1 VTVADQSLGWRIP
14 ERIGRLEELAHNL
27 WWSWHVDGGEL
38 FRNVNYV
45 LWRIGGHNP
54 VKQLRETSPE
64 RLQQLASDSQFLA
77 LYDSVMAKFDAEVS
91 AEKTWFGANYPDLLK
106 GPVAYFSMEL
116 AIHSSLPIYAGGLGI
131 LAGDMCKEASD
142 IGLPFVAVGF
152 MYPQGYFRQHI
163 TAAGTQEEHYH
174 QLDFDE
180 APIRPMLAGDGRRIL
195 VKVPLGKRS
204 VSLAVWRVKVG
215 RVDVYLLDTN
225 VSENAPQERQLSAR
239 LYVADPEI
247 RLQQEIVLGMGG
259 VRVLRALGIQPAIW
273 HSNEGHTAFMT
284 LERLREE
291 VEEGRSFEEAARR
304 VRSST
309 IFTTHTPVPAG
320 QDVFPAELV
329 ERYLSDYC
337 SSLEVS
343 RKECLRLGQ
352 LEGSDGRLFNMA
364 ALALRM
370 SEQRYG
376 VSRIHGAV
384 ARKMWHVLWPEVEED
399 SVPIAY
405 ITNGIHTPSWVAFEM
420 RELYDKYLGADWL
433 ERHDDPSL
441 WEGVAKI
448 PDRELW
454 DARRVLRHELVNG
467 VLELAQKAWATNDVE
482 PHQLVGIGALLH
494 PEVLTVGFVRRFADY
509 KRPTLIFRDLERLKR
524 IVRDPFRPVQIV
536 FAGKSHPADFASK
549 ELVSRVFSLA
559 MDRDFMGRIAFLE
572 DYDMHMARYL
582 AHGVDVWLNTPRRLN
597 EACGTSGMKAVLNG
611 VLHLSV
617 RDGWWDEGYNGA
629 NGWAIGDVVK
639 PPANEEEDRTDAESI
654 YRILERDVVPLFYMR
669 DREGVPHGWM
679 RMVKESIR
687 TLSPRFCTR
696 RMMKEYIECSLGPA
710 CKAKID

>member
-1 VTVADQSLGWRIP
+1 
-14 ERIGRLEELAHNL
+14 
-27 WWSWHVDGGEL
+27 
-38 FRNVNYV
+38 
-45 LWRIGGHNP
+45 
-54 VKQLRETSPE
+54 
-64 RLQQLASDSQFLA
+64 
-77 LYDSVMAKFDAEVS
+77 M
-91 AEKTWFGANYPDLLK
+91 
-106 GPVAYFSMEL
+106 
-116 AIHSSLPIYAGGLGI
+116 
-131 LAGDMCKEASD
+131 
-142 IGLPFVAVGF
+142 
-152 MYPQGYFRQHI
+152 
-163 TAAGTQEEHYH
+163 
-174 QLDFDE
+174 
-180 APIRPMLAGDGRRIL
+180 
-195 VKVPLGKRS
+195 
-204 VSLAVWRVKVG
+204 
-215 RVDVYLLDTN
+215 
-225 VSENAPQERQLSAR
+225 
-239 LYVADPEI
+239 
-247 RLQQEIVLGMGG
+247 
-259 VRVLRALGIQPAIW
+259 
-273 HSNEGHTAFMT
+273 
-284 LERLREE
+284 
-291 VEEGRSFEEAARR
+291 
-304 VRSST
+304 
-309 IFTTHTPVPAG
+309 
-320 QDVFPAELV
+320 

-337 SSLEVS
+337 SSLDVS

-370 SEQRYG
+370 SDQRYA
-376 VSRIHGAV
+376 VSRIHGVV
-384 ARKMWHVLWPEVEED
+384 ARKMWHVLWPKVEEN
-399 SVPIAY
+399 SVPIGY

-420 RELYDKYLGADWL
+420 SELYEKYLGADWL

-454 DARRVLRHELVNG
+454 DARRILRHELING

-494 PEVLTVGFVRRFADY
+494 PEVLTVGFVRRFAEY